1 MTRIIA
7 ALAFLALLAGCG
19 VDGSPTPPP
28 AEPAIGLTLSGTAEI
43 GVTGG
48 S

>member
-1 MTRIIA
+1 MTRIIS

-19 VDGSPTPPP
+19 VDGRPTPPSE
-28 AEPAIGLTLSGTAEI
+28 EPAIGVTVSGTAEI

>member
-1 MTRIIA
+1 MTRIIT

-19 VDGSPTPPP
+19 VDGRPTPPA
-28 AEPAIGLTLSGTAEI
+28 AEPTIGVTLSGTAEI